1 MCSARIRFVLL
12 CFTGALLSSCEKSDS
27 PVDAALAQ
35 SMTAMHAAMHDVS
48 PIGKAD
54 ADFALM
60 MIPHHQG
67 AVDMAKVEL
76 QFGTDPEMRELA
88 QHIIAG
94 QENDIAQL
102 KDWLAKHDK

>member
-1 MCSARIRFVLL
+1 M
-12 CFTGALLSSCEKSDS
+12 
-27 PVDAALAQ
+27 
-35 SMTAMHAAMHDVS
+35 
-48 PIGKAD
+48 
-54 ADFALM
+54 
-60 MIPHHQG
+60 PHHQG

-94 QENDIAQL
+94 QEKDIAQL